1 MPVFPS
7 PNTGIKTLPS
17 SRTLL
22 KVKERLASRLSSVVD
37 FSVFI

>member
-7 PNTGIKTLPS
+7 PNTGIKTFPS

-22 KVKERLASRLSSVVD
+22 KVNERFASRFSSVVD
-37 FSVFI
+37 FSVLI